1 MTDEMKKTCGAL
13 EAVLFTMGQAVST
26 DTLTMA
32 LDCNRETVEEAIEEL
47 KKEYEDSCRGLRI
60 LKLEDSYQLCA
71 KPEHYEALVKIATQ
85 PIKPILTEVMLEVLS
100 IIAYRQ
106 PVTRNEIEKIRGVSS
121 DYTVNRLIEFGLIEE
136 AGRLD
141 APGRPILF
149 KTTEEFQIGNG
160 FIPAFRHIG
169 EMNFHTCKSHIQISM
184 RFTLHGTDKPQ
195 IRSIQRFQR
204 KILRSNTDCIPLIMD
219 T

>member
-149 KTTEEFQIGNG
+149 KTTEEFLRKFGLSSVREL
-160 FIPAFRHIG
+160 PAFDDLTQDALEEVYRHTG
-169 EMNFHTCKSHIQISM
+169 FGMEGQLS
-184 RFTLHGTDKPQ
+184 LE
-195 IRSIQRFQR
+195 
-204 KILRSNTDCIPLIMD
+204 L
-219 T
+219 